1 MIILLFCV
9 SQNTD
14 TILTSELPFQF
25 FHLKLCSFFFLFQF
39 IKMQVELIVLDPAMK
54 PSQVM

>member
-14 TILTSELPFQF
+14 TILVSELPFQF

-39 IKMQVELIVLDPAMK
+39 IKMQVELIVFLTAFPLQQM
-54 PSQVM
+54 